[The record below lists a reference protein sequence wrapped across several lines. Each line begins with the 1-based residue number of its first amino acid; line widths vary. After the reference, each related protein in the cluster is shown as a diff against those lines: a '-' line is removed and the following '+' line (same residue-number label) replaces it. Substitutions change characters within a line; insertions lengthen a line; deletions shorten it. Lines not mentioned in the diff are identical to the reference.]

1 MVISVT
7 ILVKGTPRVS
17 LWNVISGTVSLKL
30 VIGIRILFGSHM
42 SVNDPLFRVGILG
55 YLLLSLQANQV
66 PKDLE
71 SAQGSKE

>member
-1 MVISVT
+1 M
-7 ILVKGTPRVS
+7 
-17 LWNVISGTVSLKL
+17 SLKL

-42 SVNDPLFRVGILG
+42 SVNGPLFRVGILG

-66 PKDLE
+66 PKDLK

>member
-17 LWNVISGTVSLKL
+17 LWNVISGKL

-42 SVNDPLFRVGILG
+42 SVNGPLFRVGTLG

-66 PKDLE
+66 PKDLK